1 MTFEEKLNS
10 LNPNQ
15 RLAVDSIEGPVM
27 VIAGPGTG
35 KTEILSLRI
44 GNIIRETDTP
54 PSGILC
60 LTYTDAASSEM
71 RHRLIEYIGPEAYK
85 TQVFHT
91 QIERFFNRSFVART
105 PQKSAPTVAA
115 GTGHGAGGRE
125 RGAAAD
131 RQIVPAQAQKRPCV
145 VEGAMGAQHNRIVP
159 PADTQAGG
167 ASFGRTVAGHTGYFL
182 CNRCRLVV
190 AQLE

>member
-1 MTFEEKLNS
+1 MHSKMLYDRYAEVVGGVVF
-10 LNPNQ
+10 
-15 RLAVDSIEGPVM
+15 
-27 VIAGPGTG
+27 AGNV
-35 KTEILSLRI
+35 S
-44 GNIIRETDTP
+44 
-54 PSGILC
+54 
-60 LTYTDAASSEM
+60 
-71 RHRLIEYIGPEAYK
+71 K

-145 VEGAMGAQHNRIVP
+145 VEGAMGAPV
-159 PADTQAGG
+159 
-167 ASFGRTVAGHTGYFL
+167 
-182 CNRCRLVV
+182 
-190 AQLE
+190 